1 MTPAEIQKRDMI
13 RALLSGQPAPALDGM
28 QIPFQPGK
36 FGADRSFEPGPG
48 VKVAQAGG
56 DYLTGSDVGG
66 IPKAVDSAGVAN
78 DAQKAK
84 FALMSVME
92 ALDDYERQ
100 YREGGGGAV
109 IDQAQRDLLN
119 QRRGAVQ
126 MIAKDIF
133 AMGAPQA
140 GDIAM
145 LNKVL
150 GVDPVGI
157 MPNALDAIDDLTG
170 GVIGSDLDRRFYAG
184 VEATRDLM
192 TDIAAPKLRE
202 YGLSAEEIAKIR
214 RKPYSADMS
223 DADFDEWLR
232 AQ

>member
-1 MTPAEIQKRDMI
+1 MYRSDPQWQIVQ
-13 RALLSGQPAPALDGM
+13 ALLAGQKPAPAM
-28 QIPFQPGK
+28 PQPILIQG
-36 FGADRSFEPGPG
+36 GAGQDTVMG
-48 VKVAQAGG
+48 QAGG

-66 IPKAVDSAGVAN
+66 IAKAVDSAGVAG
-78 DAQKAK
+78 DAQRAK

-133 AMGAPQA
+133 EMGAPQA

-145 LNKVL
+145 LDKVL
-150 GVDPVGI
+150 GVDPTGI

-170 GVIGSDLDRRFYAG
+170 GTIGSDLDNRFYAG
-184 VEATRDLM
+184 VDATRDFM

-202 YGLSAEEIAKIR
+202 YGMSAEEIAKIR

-223 DADFDEWLR
+223 DDEFEAWLES
-232 AQ
+232 Q